1 MSNGTPFDISID
13 REELKFMMYLNRQK
27 GFIKKLLERTIKK
40 KILLSFMIVCISIF
54 TVGLINVSAAKI
66 LDSGTCGENLKWTLD
81 AEGTLT
87 INGIGDMK
95 NDNQFSM
102 ILSPWYGNNR
112 SNIKKVV
119 IGYNVTSIGSYAFYG
134 CDNLTNITISNSVT
148 SIGEGVFSGCK
159 SLKSIN
165 VDANSVKYC
174 SKNGILYNI
183 DETEIV
189 IFPQGKTDTNFT
201 IPDSVT
207 SLGDEAFSGC
217 SNLKSITI
225 PDSVTSWGN
234 DVFSGCSNLTS
245 ITIPDSFTS
254 LGDGVFSGCGN
265 LTSITI
271 PDGVTSLGNDV
282 FSGCSNLTSITI
294 PDGVTSLGNHVFEKC
309 QSLTSIIIPDGVT
322 TIGICAFSGCTNLK
336 SITIPDGVTSI
347 GDAAFQ
353 YCKSLTSIIIPDG
366 VTSINGNTFFG
377 CSSLKSI
384 TIPDKVT
391 SIGSF
396 AFVGCSSLTSII
408 IPDGVTMI
416 SYCAFQGCANLKS
429 ITIPDGVTSID
440 GYAFQD
446 CKSLKSI
453 IIPDK
458 VTSIGKYAFVD
469 CGSLTSV
476 TMPGSVINI
485 GEYAFS
491 GCDNL
496 RKIYYNGTEEQWKKI
511 SIDTSNAQL
520 TDDIIFY
527 IAYINLFDKD
537 GNKISSKTQNMGETV
552 DVSAIIVPNGYILK
566 LYKDKERTREYSLN
580 TFIREN
586 LTLYADIVGINKLKI
601 SGVQKADIGQKNI
614 LQSVTFATDK
624 TAKHLVC
631 TVKYPEA
638 LKLIEISAKDFYVD
652 EDLRETVDGYT
663 YSYLTCTYKG
673 NGNMP
678 INKTLNPFDMTFDI
692 SENAKANTGLKIEIL
707 EDAVLS
713 GDDSYTFD
721 TITNNEIT
729 TNPILIQEMSI
740 VGADEIDEA
749 TTYTVLFKP
758 ENATNKAVKWSVDD
772 DTIATVSETG
782 TLTPIKSGTVVLNA
796 VSTDGSE
803 AYAEKTVNVKVY
815 AKISLI
821 TANTGVWN
829 TEFSP
834 ETNEYIL
841 YVPKNTTLIKLT
853 VKHSGTLK
861 SSDGKTF
868 VNNIAKPIS
877 IKDDETNVTLT
888 YSSAG
893 YTDSEYKI
901 TIVKFEGT
909 KTTVS
914 EDGKNFVIKPV
925 NVAVG
930 NAVVLA
936 LYDNEKFIEMQS
948 ENYSGADI
956 SFTTDKTY
964 TSAKVMVWESLE
976 NMKPICDAE
985 IIK

>member
-1 MSNGTPFDISID
+1 
-13 REELKFMMYLNRQK
+13 MMYLNRQK

-87 INGIGDMK
+87 INGSGDMK
-95 NDNQFSM
+95 NYYKFS
-102 ILSPWYGNNR
+102 IFLSPWYENNR

-119 IGYNVTSIGSYAFYG
+119 IGYNVTSIGSFAFYG

-165 VDANSVKYC
+165 VDANSIKYC

-207 SLGDEAFSGC
+207 SLGNEAFSGC

-245 ITIPDSFTS
+245 ITIPDGVTS
-254 LGDGVFSGCGN
+254 LGDG
-265 LTSITI
+265 
-271 PDGVTSLGNDV
+271 V

-294 PDGVTSLGNHVFEKC
+294 PDGVTSLGIRVFEKC
-309 QSLTSIIIPDGVT
+309 ESLTSIIIPDGVT
-322 TIGICAFSGCTNLK
+322 MIDSGAFSGCTNLK

-347 GDAAFQ
+347 DECAFQ
-353 YCKSLTSIIIPDG
+353 YCKSLKSIIIPDG
-366 VTSINGNTFFG
+366 VTSINDDTFHG

-391 SIGSF
+391 SIGML
-396 AFVGCSSLTSII
+396 AFGGCSSLTSVI

-416 SYCAFQGCANLKS
+416 GIDAFAGCTNLKSIKMPNGVTSINNGTFYNCGSLTS
-429 ITIPDGVTSID
+429 ITIPDGVTSLGD
-440 GYAFQD
+440 GVFEKCQ
-446 CKSLKSI
+446 
-453 IIPDK
+453 
-458 VTSIGKYAFVD
+458 
-469 CGSLTSV
+469 SLTSV

-485 GEYAFS
+485 GRYAFR

-601 SGVQKADIGQKNI
+601 SGAEKADIGQKNI

-638 LKLIEISAKDFYVD
+638 LQLMEISAKDFYVD

-692 SENAKANTGLKIEIL
+692 SENAKANAGLKIEIL

-782 TLTPIKSGTVVLNA
+782 TLTPIKSGTVVLKA

-803 AYAEKTVNVKVY
+803 AYAEKTVNVNVY

-821 TANTGVWN
+821 TANTGLWN

-834 ETNEYIL
+834 ETNKYIL

-888 YSSAG
+888 YSCAG

-901 TIVKFEGT
+901 TIVKFDGT
-909 KTTVS
+909 KTSVS

-976 NMKPICDAE
+976 NMKPICDAG
-985 IIK
+985 IVK